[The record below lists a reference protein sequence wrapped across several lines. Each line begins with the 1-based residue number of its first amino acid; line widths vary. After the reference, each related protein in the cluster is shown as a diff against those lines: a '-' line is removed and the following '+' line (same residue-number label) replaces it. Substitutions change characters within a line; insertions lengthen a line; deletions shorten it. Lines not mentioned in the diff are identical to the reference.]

1 MLETRGET
9 LRFERR
15 LAAPRRLVFAA
26 VTEPAMLRRWMCP
39 EGCSLPEVEAEPVA
53 GGAFRL
59 AMHLPD
65 GRVVR
70 VEGTYREVRPPERVV
85 FSWTW
90 QPGHSMAGVETLITI
105 ELEEAGPG
113 TRAGTRMVMTH
124 ERLRDVAEREDH
136 RHGWTEALAKLE
148 RLMEETR

>member
-39 EGCSLPEVEAEPVA
+39 EGCTLPEVEAEPVA
-53 GGAFRL
+53 GGVFRL
-59 AMHLPD
+59 AMGLPD

-70 VEGTYREVRPPERVV
+70 VEGRYLEVLPPERVV

-105 ELEEAGPG
+105 ALEDAG
-113 TRAGTRMVMTH
+113 RSTRMVMTH

-136 RHGWTEALAKLE
+136 RRGWTEALGKLE
-148 RLMEETR
+148 RLMEETG